1 MVRIGQGFDI
11 HQLVEDRPLIIG
23 GIEIPFHKGLYG
35 HSDADVLLHTIAD
48 AALGALTLGDIGK
61 YFPDTDPRYKDAN
74 SAQLLQEV
82 WNMVIDRGYQLGNL
96 DATILA
102 QKPKMAPYIPLM
114 RKNIAEILRTDESR
128 ISIKAT
134 TMEKLGPIGKEQ
146 GIAAMSVILL
156 TKRT

>member
-48 AALGALTLGDIGK
+48 AALGALALGDIGK

-114 RKNIAEILRTDESR
+114 RKNIAEILKTEESR

-134 TMEKLGPIGKEQ
+134 TMEKLGPIGKGQ